1 MAATGSTSGQP
12 QFIASTG
19 NRSFSNTPLIEN
31 PDADRI
37 VVPDVSLI
45 MFLVKYLV
53 ICLFSLDKVLLA
65 EYWLILYFLFLFLFL
80 FFFFIIFFVGWIYI
94 IRLHRILKDILST
107 CFVGSFWTNPYEMN
121 EYGKVFELWSYSS
134 VRRLYGQMRP

>member
-1 MAATGSTSGQP
+1 MAANGSTSGQP

-65 EYWLILYFLFLFLFL
+65 EY
-80 FFFFIIFFVGWIYI
+80 
-94 IRLHRILKDILST
+94 
-107 CFVGSFWTNPYEMN
+107 
-121 EYGKVFELWSYSS
+121 
-134 VRRLYGQMRP
+134 